1 MTLAPLLATASAFL
15 FVASAHAQ
23 SYPDKPIRLITSEAG
38 GGNDVQARL
47 IATALSIRLN
57 QRFVV
62 DNRPSGVIPG
72 DITAKAAPDGYTLLF
87 YNNALWTASLLQKT
101 PYDAMRDLAPVA
113 WPSST
118 PNVLVV
124 NADVPAKSVP
134 ELIALARA
142 KPGELNY
149 ASSGTGASN
158 HLAGELFKSM
168 AGVSIVRIA
177 YKGAAQGMNDV
188 VGGRVQVMF
197 PTSVA
202 ATPFVKSGKV
212 RALAVTSLR
221 PSALA
226 PGLPTIAASG
236 LPGYESI
243 AIYGMFAPAG
253 TPRAVIALLNREI
266 ERVLTTPELKEK
278 FLNIGMEPAGGPPEA
293 LTAKMKEESAR
304 VAKLVRTA
312 GIRPE

>member
-47 IATALSIRLN
+47 IATALSMRLN
-57 QRFVV
+57 QRIVV

-101 PYDAMRDLAPVA
+101 PYDAMRDLMPVA

-134 ELIALARA
+134 ALIALARA

-221 PSALA
+221 PSAIA

-243 AIYGMFAPAG
+243 AIYGMFAPTG

>member
-47 IATALSIRLN
+47 IATALSMRLN
-57 QRFVV
+57 QRIVV

-168 AGVSIVRIA
+168 AGVNIVRIA

-243 AIYGMFAPAG
+243 AIYGMFAPTG

>member
-1 MTLAPLLATASAFL
+1 MIVATLVAAAVTASL
-15 FVASAHAQ
+15 TVAAHAQ
-23 SYPDKPIRLITSEAG
+23 SYPSKPIRLITSEIG

-47 IATALSIRLN
+47 VATALSMRLG
-57 QRFVV
+57 QRIVV

-72 DITAKAAPDGYTLLF
+72 DLTAKAPADGYTLLY

-113 WPSST
+113 WASST

-134 ELIALARA
+134 DLIALARA

-149 ASSGTGASN
+149 ASSGNGASN

-168 AGVSIVRIA
+168 AGVNIVRIA

-188 VGGRVQVMF
+188 VGGRIQVMF

-202 ATPFVKSGKV
+202 ATPFVKAGKV
-212 RALAVTSLR
+212 RALAVTSLQ

-243 AIYGMFAPAG
+243 AIYGIFVPAG
-253 TPRAVIALLNREI
+253 TPRSVTTMLNQEI
-266 ERVLTTPELKEK
+266 ERVLRAPELKEK
-278 FLNIGMEPAGGPPEA
+278 FFNIGMEPAGGPPER

-304 VAKLVRTA
+304 VGKLVREA
-312 GIRPE
+312 GIRVE

>member
-1 MTLAPLLATASAFL
+1 MTLASLLATASAFL

-47 IATALSIRLN
+47 IATALSMRLN
-57 QRFVV
+57 QRIVV

-134 ELIALARA
+134 AR
-142 KPGELNY
+142 
-149 ASSGTGASN
+149 
-158 HLAGELFKSM
+158 
-168 AGVSIVRIA
+168 
-177 YKGAAQGMNDV
+177 
-188 VGGRVQVMF
+188 
-197 PTSVA
+197 
-202 ATPFVKSGKV
+202 
-212 RALAVTSLR
+212 
-221 PSALA
+221 
-226 PGLPTIAASG
+226 
-236 LPGYESI
+236 
-243 AIYGMFAPAG
+243 
-253 TPRAVIALLNREI
+253 
-266 ERVLTTPELKEK
+266 
-278 FLNIGMEPAGGPPEA
+278 
-293 LTAKMKEESAR
+293 
-304 VAKLVRTA
+304 
-312 GIRPE
+312 

>member
-1 MTLAPLLATASAFL
+1 MTLASLLATASAFL

-47 IATALSIRLN
+47 IATALSMRLN
-57 QRFVV
+57 QRIVV

-101 PYDAMRDLAPVA
+101 PYDAMRDLVPVA

-118 PNVLVV
+118 PNLLVV
-124 NADVPAKSVP
+124 NADVPAKSVA

-168 AGVSIVRIA
+168 ASVNIVRIA

-202 ATPFVKSGKV
+202 ATPFVKAGKV

-243 AIYGMFAPAG
+243 AIYGMFAPTG

-266 ERVLTTPELKEK
+266 ERVLTMPELKEK

-304 VAKLVRTA
+304 VEKLVRTA

>member
-47 IATALSIRLN
+47 IATALSMRLN
-57 QRFVV
+57 QRIVV

-221 PSALA
+221 PSAIA

-243 AIYGMFAPAG
+243 AIYGMFAPTG

>member
-1 MTLAPLLATASAFL
+1 MTFATRVAAASVVL
-15 FVASAHAQ
+15 FAVTSHAQ
-23 SYPDKPIRLITSEAG
+23 PYPDKPIRLVTSEVG

-47 IATALSIRLN
+47 ISTALSMRLN
-57 QRFVV
+57 QRIVV

-72 DITAKAAPDGYTLLF
+72 DITAKAPPDGYTLLF

-113 WPSST
+113 WASST

-124 NADVPAKSVP
+124 NADVPAKSVS

-142 KPGELNY
+142 KAGELNY

-168 AGVSIVRIA
+168 AGVNIVRIA

-212 RALAVTSLR
+212 RALAVTSVQ
-221 PSALA
+221 PSVLA

-243 AIYGMFAPAG
+243 AIYGMFAPAK
-253 TPRAVIALLNREI
+253 TPRSIVGTLNQEI
-266 ERVLTTPELKEK
+266 ERVLTTPDLKDK
-278 FLNIGMEPAGGPPEA
+278 FLNIGMEPAGGAPEQ
-293 LTAKMKEESAR
+293 LTAKMKSELAR
-304 VAKLVRTA
+304 VAKLVREA
-312 GIRPE
+312 GIRVE

>member
-47 IATALSIRLN
+47 IATALSMRLN
-57 QRFVV
+57 QRIVV

-134 ELIALARA
+134 ALIALARA

-168 AGVSIVRIA
+168 AGVNIVRIA

-243 AIYGMFAPAG
+243 AIYGMFAPTG

>member
-47 IATALSIRLN
+47 IATALSMRLN
-57 QRFVV
+57 QRIVV

-134 ELIALARA
+134 ALIALARA

-168 AGVSIVRIA
+168 AGVNIVRIA

-221 PSALA
+221 PSAIA

-243 AIYGMFAPAG
+243 AIYGMFAPTG

>member
-1 MTLAPLLATASAFL
+1 MTLASLLATASAFL

-47 IATALSIRLN
+47 IATALSMRLN
-57 QRFVV
+57 QRIVV

-168 AGVSIVRIA
+168 ASVNIVRIA

-202 ATPFVKSGKV
+202 ATPFVKAGKV

-243 AIYGMFAPAG
+243 AIYGMFAPTG

-266 ERVLTTPELKEK
+266 ERVLTMPELKEK

-304 VAKLVRTA
+304 VEKLVRTA

>member
-1 MTLAPLLATASAFL
+1 
-15 FVASAHAQ
+15 
-23 SYPDKPIRLITSEAG
+23 
-38 GGNDVQARL
+38 
-47 IATALSIRLN
+47 
-57 QRFVV
+57 
-62 DNRPSGVIPG
+62 
-72 DITAKAAPDGYTLLF
+72 
-87 YNNALWTASLLQKT
+87 
-101 PYDAMRDLAPVA
+101 
-113 WPSST
+113 
-118 PNVLVV
+118 
-124 NADVPAKSVP
+124 
-134 ELIALARA
+134 
-142 KPGELNY
+142 
-149 ASSGTGASN
+149 
-158 HLAGELFKSM
+158 M
-168 AGVSIVRIA
+168 AGVNIVRIA

-293 LTAKMKEESAR
+293 LTAKMKRNPHALRNWCALPALPGMTQAFGLISLR
-304 VAKLVRTA
+304 HIVRSF
-312 GIRPE
+312 RSF

>member
-1 MTLAPLLATASAFL
+1 MTLASLLATASAFL

-47 IATALSIRLN
+47 IATALSMRLN
-57 QRFVV
+57 QRIVV

-101 PYDAMRDLAPVA
+101 PYDAMRDLMPVA

-118 PNVLVV
+118 PNLLVV
-124 NADVPAKSVP
+124 NADVPAKSVA

-168 AGVSIVRIA
+168 ASVNIVRIA

-202 ATPFVKSGKV
+202 ATPFVKAGKV

-243 AIYGMFAPAG
+243 AIYGMFAPTG

-266 ERVLTTPELKEK
+266 ERVLTMPELKEK

-304 VAKLVRTA
+304 VEKLVRTA